1 MSVTTI
7 LYKLMVLYMLNRV
20 NFTLTNAQM
29 SEFFLNHKYTDYF
42 SFQETISELVEA
54 KLIHVRSN
62 HHASRYE
69 ITKDGEETL
78 KYFSHK
84 ISPPIMNEIDEYI
97 KENKFKLRNEVGNI
111 ADYYQTSNLDY
122 VVHCEV
128 REGKTFS
135 LALIYLFLMRKLLHI
150 CVITG
155 VTNVKK
161 FTNIYLLTF
170 LVNNLFNQ
178 GIELFFSLL
187 GL

>member
-1 MSVTTI
+1 MMLYYIGKWRSTMSVTTI

-97 KENKFKLRNEVGNI
+97 KENKFKLRNGKNI
-111 ADYYQTSNLDY
+111 LISLDLSVPDEETAAHMCDNWRDKCQEIYQ
-122 VVHCEV
+122 
-128 REGKTFS
+128 
-135 LALIYLFLMRKLLHI
+135 YLS
-150 CVITG
+150 
-155 VTNVKK
+155 
-161 FTNIYLLTF
+161 
-170 LVNNLFNQ
+170 FN
-178 GIELFFSLL
+178 LL
-187 GL
+187 G

>member
-1 MSVTTI
+1 MMLYYIGKWRSTMSVTTI

-128 REGKTFS
+128 REGKNILIS
-135 LALIYLFLMRKLLHI
+135 LDLSVPDEETAAHMCDNWRDKCQESYQYLS
-150 CVITG
+150 
-155 VTNVKK
+155 
-161 FTNIYLLTF
+161 
-170 LVNNLFNQ
+170 FN
-178 GIELFFSLL
+178 LL
-187 GL
+187 G

>member
-29 SEFFLNHKYTDYF
+29 SEFFLNHKYTDY
-42 SFQETISELVEA
+42 FQETISELVEA

-128 REGKTFS
+128 REGKNILIS
-135 LALIYLFLMRKLLHI
+135 LDLSVPDEETAAHMCDNWRDKCQEIYQ
-150 CVITG
+150 
-155 VTNVKK
+155 
-161 FTNIYLLTF
+161 YLS
-170 LVNNLFNQ
+170 FN
-178 GIELFFSLL
+178 LL
-187 GL
+187 G

>member
-84 ISPPIMNEIDEYI
+84 ISPPIMNE
-97 KENKFKLRNEVGNI
+97 NKFKLRNEVGNI

-128 REGKTFS
+128 REGKNILIS
-135 LALIYLFLMRKLLHI
+135 LDLSVPDEETAAHMCDNWRDKCQEIYQ
-150 CVITG
+150 
-155 VTNVKK
+155 
-161 FTNIYLLTF
+161 YLS
-170 LVNNLFNQ
+170 FN
-178 GIELFFSLL
+178 LL
-187 GL
+187 G